1 MTLPSSWPG
10 YTRANALRGLL
21 IYSSGD
27 SIAALLLGEFSVTRL
42 AVIALLGSTVYAL
55 EIPNWFYQVD
65 RMVRPGGTRAALLRT
80 LLALAYF
87 NPLWGSAAH
96 GADHLGQQ
104 RQPARLEHPRRR
116 QPRLCPQHPAG
127 ADCQPADPEQSAR
140 PLALYRQRAVFGID
154 GGVLRRGKGLVAVR
168 WAAGRAGTGLQ
179 AGLRGNARAGC
190 RQALGSFCST
200 GLLN

>member
-27 SIAALLLGEFSVTRL
+27 SIAALLLGEFSLTRL

-87 NPLWGSAAH
+87 NPLWV
-96 GADHLGQQ
+96 
-104 RQPARLEHPRRR
+104 ARHMALIAWASSGTLPGWGILAVASHAFVLNIP
-116 QPRLCPQHPAG
+116 LA

>member
-27 SIAALLLGEFSVTRL
+27 SIAALLLGEFSLTRL

-65 RMVRPGGTRAALLRT
+65 RMVPPGGTRAALLRT

-87 NPLWGSAAH
+87 NPLWVARHMALIGWASSGTLPGWSILAIASH
-96 GADHLGQQ
+96 AFALNI
-104 RQPARLEHPRRR
+104 PASTHR
-116 QPRLCPQHPAG
+116 
-127 ADCQPADPEQSAR
+127 QPADPEQSPA
-140 PLALYRQRAVFGID
+140 LALCHQRAVFGVD
-154 GGVLRRGKGLVAVR
+154 GGVLRWGGCGGVGSGRPGAHR
-168 WAAGRAGTGLQ
+168 DWAAGGAGRQWQSGLQ
-179 AGLRGNARAGC
+179 KR
-190 RQALGSFCST
+190 
-200 GLLN
+200 

>member
-87 NPLWGSAAH
+87 NPLWVARHMALIGWASSGSLPGWGILAVASH
-96 GADHLGQQ
+96 AFVLNI
-104 RQPARLEHPRRR
+104 
-116 QPRLCPQHPAG
+116 
-127 ADCQPADPEQSAR
+127 
-140 PLALYRQRAVFGID
+140 PLALTANLLIQNKVPAPWRFTASALYSALMAVYY
-154 GGVLRRGKGLVAVR
+154 AV
-168 WAAGRAGTGLQ
+168 GRVWLQ
-179 AGLRGNARAGC
+179 
-190 RQALGSFCST
+190 
-200 GLLN
+200 